1 MEEVGWSVWRLGV
14 SNFGANTI
22 STFSV
27 ISVNVYLCTNKE
39 KLYILLNIC
48 ETFVKT
54 EHVITLQRKSL
65 LIPYGEITQNRFSEP
80 HAVKI
85 KVNHKNILK

>member
-1 MEEVGWSVWRLGV
+1 MEEFGWSVFRLGV

-27 ISVNVYLCTNKE
+27 ISINVYLCTNKE

-54 EHVITLQRKSL
+54 EHVITLQR
-65 LIPYGEITQNRFSEP
+65 
-80 HAVKI
+80 
-85 KVNHKNILK
+85 